1 VRRAERESNESQRGS
16 QIWPLACVCMNTR
29 SMRAEQHENQCMHGQ
44 RSKLS
49 MRLRVHKE
57 EPDGAIHLSSASI
70 VAPDP
75 QATKTDR
82 PGQLFVSDPSKV
94 PKVCPDV
101 QVFEF
106 WLSAGIRFEKNM
118 RKTHSLHRASMVD
131 SEGVVARVA

>member
-1 VRRAERESNESQRGS
+1 
-16 QIWPLACVCMNTR
+16 
-29 SMRAEQHENQCMHGQ
+29 MHGQ

-94 PKVCPDV
+94 CPDV

-106 WLSAGIRFEKNM
+106 WLSAGIRLEKNM
-118 RKTHSLHRASMVD
+118 RKTHSLHCASMVD